1 MNGKENA
8 LADKLPDLF
17 AGFNPDEHE
26 MLTMDGFDDCIIG
39 VMERYGQN
47 PIVCYDKEKVIQRLE
62 SDGMDRDEAEEF
74 FYYNQIGAWMGDA
87 TPCFLSTNAGDDA
100 PR

>member
-1 MNGKENA
+1 MNEKENA
-8 LADKLPDLF
+8 LMIMN
-17 AGFNPDEHE
+17 GY
-26 MLTMDGFDDCIIG
+26 DDCIAG
-39 VMERYGQN
+39 VVERFGQN

>member
-39 VMERYGQN
+39 VVERYGQN

-87 TPCFLSTNAGDDA
+87 TPCFLSTNTTDKGA
-100 PR
+100 

>member
-8 LADKLPDLF
+8 LADELNDLF
-17 AGFNPDEHE
+17 AGFDPDEHE

-47 PIVCYDKEKVIQRLE
+47 PVVCYDKEKVIQSLE

-74 FYYNQIGAWMGDA
+74 FYYNQIGAWMGNA
-87 TPCFLSTNAGDDA
+87 TPCFLSINTKHQ
-100 PR
+100 P